1 MNEQSNEKLITNNKD
16 KEIDQVLS
24 KYYGKQQS
32 IIKTPEDLQNNVI
45 LLRNVHKTYL
55 LGIEG
60 ISALRG
66 VNLSIKE
73 KEFVCIFGT
82 SGGGKTT
89 LLNIIGTIDKPTKG
103 EVILCGHKIKSST
116 EDKVLAGLR
125 LSYIGFVFQT
135 FNLIGSLTA
144 LENVE
149 LPMILKGE
157 LSKSDIKKRAT
168 ELLEKVG
175 LGARLNH
182 FPNQLSG
189 GEQQRVTIARSLSNK
204 PKIMLLDEPT
214 GDLDTKNTDLVLN
227 ILLDL
232 NMNEGITM
240 IMVTHDVSLKNF
252 ANKVVRILDGKIQ
265 KIEEINPE
273 IRKNAIAELK
283 ETIAREYEDINSLIP
298 NPNNIGVR
306 EGTHGHGKQLN
317 IEEKKDTEKE
327 KGNHEEGE
335 TKEKDGQVSIKI
347 EGKRTGKTEKRS
359 PFDYPAISMYINDN

>member
-1 MNEQSNEKLITNNKD
+1 MNEEQSQPEQKQPIFRS
-16 KEIDQVLS
+16 LS
-24 KYYGKQQS
+24 SK
-32 IIKTPEDLQNNVI
+32 PPAEDLQNSVI

-73 KEFVCIFGT
+73 REFVCVFGT

-89 LLNIIGTIDKPTKG
+89 LLNIMGTIDKPTKG
-103 EVILCGHKIKSST
+103 EVTLCGHKIKAST

-149 LPMILKGE
+149 LPMILKGDLAKAE
-157 LSKSDIKKRAT
+157 IKRRAV

-175 LGARLNH
+175 LKERLNH

-189 GEQQRVTIARSLSNK
+189 GEQQRVTIARSLANR

-214 GDLDTKNTDLVLN
+214 GDLDTKNTDLVMD

-232 NMNEGITM
+232 NIKEGITM
-240 IMVTHDVSLKNF
+240 VMVTHDVSLKSY
-252 ANKVVRILDGKIQ
+252 ANKVVRILDGKVQ
-265 KIEEINPE
+265 NIENIDENT
-273 IRKNAIAELK
+273 RSSAVKELK
-283 ETIAREYEDINSLIP
+283 KTISEEYASNSNQKDGNL
-298 NPNNIGVR
+298 GVR
-306 EGTHGHGKQLN
+306 EGTHGYHGNFSEKVTN
-317 IEEKKDTEKE
+317 NPFEERKE
-327 KGNHEEGE
+327 SLKNE
-335 TKEKDGQVSIKI
+335 DNS
-347 EGKRTGKTEKRS
+347 TEKRS
-359 PFDYPAISMYINDN
+359 PFDYPALAMYIKRSSGLN

>member
-1 MNEQSNEKLITNNKD
+1 MNENQSEKNVNQILA
-16 KEIDQVLS
+16 E
-24 KYYGKQQS
+24 YHGKQS
-32 IIKTPEDLQNNVI
+32 SFSKPLEDLQNNVI

-89 LLNIIGTIDKPTKG
+89 LLNIMGTIDKPTKG

-116 EDKVLAGLR
+116 EDKILAGLR

-157 LSKSDIKKRAT
+157 LSKGDIKKRAT

-175 LGARLNH
+175 LGARMNH

-189 GEQQRVTIARSLSNK
+189 GEQQRVTIARSLANK

-232 NMNEGITM
+232 NMKEGITM
-240 IMVTHDVSLKNF
+240 IMVTHDVSLKNY
-252 ANKVVRILDGKIQ
+252 ANKVVRMLDGKIQ
-265 KIEEINPE
+265 KIEEIDPD
-273 IRKNAIAELK
+273 IRKNAVAELK
-283 ETIAREYEDINSLIP
+283 DTIANEYGDHAFLRNTDNL
-298 NPNNIGVR
+298 GVR
-306 EGTHGHGKQLN
+306 EGTHGRKQMFAPLEEQKEKEKEGDN
-317 IEEKKDTEKE
+317 IEEGSIKQ
-327 KGNHEEGE
+327 
-335 TKEKDGQVSIKI
+335 KDGSFSIKM
-347 EGKRTGKTEKRS
+347 EVKKEKTEKRS
-359 PFDYPAISMYINDN
+359 PSDYPAIAMYINEK

>member
-1 MNEQSNEKLITNNKD
+1 MNESPPPKNTNQ
-16 KEIDQVLS
+16 ILS
-24 KYYGKQQS
+24 EYYGKQS
-32 IIKTPEDLQNNVI
+32 SLAKPTEDLQNTVI

-66 VNLSIKE
+66 VNLQIKE

-89 LLNIIGTIDKPTKG
+89 LLNIMGTIDKPTKG
-103 EVILCGHKIKSST
+103 EVVLCGHKIKSST
-116 EDKVLAGLR
+116 EDKILAGLR

-144 LENVE
+144 LETVE
-149 LPMILKGE
+149 LPLILKGE
-157 LSKSDIKKRAT
+157 LSKGEIKKRAT

-189 GEQQRVTIARSLSNK
+189 GEQQRVTIARSLANK

-214 GDLDTKNTDLVLN
+214 GDLDTKNTDLVMN
-227 ILLDL
+227 ILLEL
-232 NMNEGITM
+232 NMKEGITM
-240 IMVTHDVSLKNF
+240 IMVTHDVSLKNYS
-252 ANKVVRILDGKIQ
+252 NKVVRMLDGKIQ

-273 IRKNAIAELK
+273 IRKNAIQQLK
-283 ETIAREYEDINSLIP
+283 DTIKNEYGDLGMLENA
-298 NPNNIGVR
+298 NNLGVR
-306 EGTHGHGKQLN
+306 EGTHGHGKANFLA
-317 IEEKKDTEKE
+317 EEQKEKE
-327 KGNHEEGE
+327 TENKEEGS
-335 TKEKDGQVSIKI
+335 SIKEGAFAI
-347 EGKRTGKTEKRS
+347 KMEGKKVKTEKRS
-359 PFDYPAISMYINDN
+359 PFDYPAIAMYINEK

>member
-1 MNEQSNEKLITNNKD
+1 MSIEMNEKKEVNKVLYSYHAKQS
-16 KEIDQVLS
+16 LS
-24 KYYGKQQS
+24 KVPDES
-32 IIKTPEDLQNNVI
+32 QNNVI
-45 LLRNVHKTYL
+45 VLRNVHKTYL

-66 VNLSIKE
+66 VNLAIKE

-89 LLNIIGTIDKPTKG
+89 LLNIMGTIDKPTKG
-103 EVILCGHKIKSST
+103 EVVLCGHKIKSST
-116 EDKVLAGLR
+116 EDKILAGLR

-157 LSKSDIKKRAT
+157 LSKAEIKKRAT
-168 ELLEKVG
+168 DLLEKVG

-189 GEQQRVTIARSLSNK
+189 GEQQRVTIARSLANK
-204 PKIMLLDEPT
+204 PKIMQLYEPT
-214 GDLDTKNTDLVLN
+214 GDLDTKNTDLVMN

-232 NMNEGITM
+232 NLNEGITM

-265 KIEEINPE
+265 KIEEIDPE
-273 IRKNAIAELK
+273 IRKNAINELK
-283 ETIAREYEDINSLIP
+283 DTIANEYDDKNILIA
-298 NPNNIGVR
+298 NNLGVR
-306 EGTHGHGKQLN
+306 EGTHHHGKQFP
-317 IEEKKDTEKE
+317 IEEKKEED
-327 KGNHEEGE
+327 KGNIEEGE
-335 TKEKDGQVSIKI
+335 IKGKEGHVSIKM
-347 EGKRTGKTEKRS
+347 EGKKSIKTEKRS
-359 PFDYPAISMYINDN
+359 PFDYPAIAMYINDK